1 MNIPTQLSFP
11 SDFTSPSSSSSLNL
25 MDIGKDKF
33 EDLEDALAQESVD
46 LKDALVQESASGTNG
61 APSMDTVWL
70 YPLYNT

>member
-1 MNIPTQLSFP
+1 
-11 SDFTSPSSSSSLNL
+11 
-25 MDIGKDKF
+25 MDIGKDTF